1 MTAATAGGSIMISP
15 QERSSIVEFR
25 TSGDGDASDFITASG
40 REIPAGLKTIINE
53 VMQAIVRDLPVSI
66 TTMPKELT
74 TTNAAAILG
83 VSRPTLM
90 KYVREDRIKAHKVG
104 THHRLL
110 SRDVLEL
117 ADRLKEEQRQAV
129 FALMDLDAEEAGDN

>member
-1 MTAATAGGSIMISP
+1 MTATTAGGSIMVSP
-15 QERSSIVEFR
+15 QEKASIVEFR
-25 TSGDGDASDFITASG
+25 TSGDGDASDFTTTSG
-40 REIPAGLKTIINE
+40 REIPAGLKVIINE
-53 VMQAIVRDLPVSI
+53 VMQAIARDLPISI

-90 KYVREDRIKAHKVG
+90 KYVRDGRIKAHKVG

-110 SRDVLEL
+110 SRDVLKL
-117 ADRLKEEQRQAV
+117 ADLLKEEQRQAV
-129 FALMDLDAEEAGDN
+129 FDLMDLDVEETEDN